1 MAQKNR
7 NPCERQEGEVGTQQ
21 TQRYTK
27 ACVSR
32 TRPPA
37 SARGDGGTGQQI
49 RGPEGP
55 EYSVPEEAALLTEWM
70 MPCRA

>member
-1 MAQKNR
+1 MKGRREKWEHSRYKDIQR
-7 NPCERQEGEVGTQQ
+7 RVSQEQET
-21 TQRYTK
+21 
-27 ACVSR
+27 
-32 TRPPA
+32 PA